1 MKKGITVFTLLLAS
15 TLFLAVNTSA
25 GPILDK
31 ILKKGELRIG
41 TSGQQPPMTAKTKN
55 GDLIGMDI
63 DIAKAMAAAMGV
75 KAQFVTLPFSEL
87 LPALEAGKVD
97 MVISGMTMS
106 SKRNTKV
113 AFVGPYYVSGKGI
126 LAMAEKYA
134 SLKEASGLNSPEATI
149 AALKSST
156 SQKFV
161 ETLMPKAK
169 FTPVQSYDEAI
180 ELLFANKID
189 VLVADYPFC
198 ALSAYR
204 HSDKMLRAG
213 KSPLTFEPLG
223 IAMAEDPL
231 LINWVENFMAFL
243 TGSGELEK
251 LHDHWL
257 SGGEWV
263 DTLP

>member
-1 MKKGITVFTLLLAS
+1 MKKKIAVIVLLLAGS
-15 TLFLAVNTSA
+15 LLFSVNTSA
-25 GPILDK
+25 GPVLENILE
-31 ILKKGELRIG
+31 KGELRIG

-63 DIAKAMAAAMGV
+63 EIAQAMAAAMGV
-75 KAQFVTLPFSEL
+75 KATFVTMPFNEL
-87 LPALEAGKVD
+87 LPALEAGQID
-97 MVISGMTMS
+97 MIISGMTMS
-106 SKRNTKV
+106 AKRNTKV

-126 LAMAEKYA
+126 LSIAEKYA
-134 SLKEASGLNSPEATI
+134 ALNEATGLNSPEATI
-149 AALKSST
+149 AALKDST

-169 FTPVQSYDEAI
+169 LTLVKSYEEAVA
-180 ELLFANKID
+180 LLFKNKID

-204 HSDKMLRAG
+204 YSDKMLRAG

-223 IAMAEDPL
+223 IAMAEDAL
-231 LINWVENFMAFL
+231 LLNWVENFIAL
-243 TGSGELEK
+243 LQGNGGLKK
-251 LHDHWL
+251 LHDKWL

-263 DTLP
+263 ETLP